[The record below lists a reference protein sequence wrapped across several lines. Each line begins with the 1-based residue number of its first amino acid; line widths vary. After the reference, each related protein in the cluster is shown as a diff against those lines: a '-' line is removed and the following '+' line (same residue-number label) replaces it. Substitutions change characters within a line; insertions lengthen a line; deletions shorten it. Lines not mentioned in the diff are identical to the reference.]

1 MGYHNI
7 MGILMGLYG
16 GITGIEAS
24 ASSLSHRPW
33 QNMRKSLGA
42 IMPKRVG
49 KCCKCLKAETSLASW
64 CSLLCSFNN
73 DSRLSKTWFHN
84 SCWLLPHRASFSG
97 CYPNACC
104 IKSLLKG
111 VPEHLQR
118 IVGVFLLWGPLWHKT
133 MVDSSMFRSL
143 NRFLTLWVGLS
154 GVRGTDSRG
163 FFLPRFQIFFSGIL
177 LYCRKHH
184 QNFSRRNML
193 SPQRILEKIPK
204 LRTPDLRLI

>member
-1 MGYHNI
+1 
-7 MGILMGLYG
+7 
-16 GITGIEAS
+16 
-24 ASSLSHRPW
+24 
-33 QNMRKSLGA
+33 
-42 IMPKRVG
+42 
-49 KCCKCLKAETSLASW
+49 LKAETSLASW

-154 GVRGTDSRG
+154 GVRGTDSPEV
-163 FFLPRFQIFFSGIL
+163 FLPRFQIFFSGIL